1 MPYKITKLKNNKYQV
16 KNTKNN
22 KITSKSTTKT
32 KAEKQVRLLDML
44 DKKKKNKNK

>member
-16 KNTKNN
+16 KNIQTN
-22 KITSKSTTKT
+22 KITSKNTTKT
-32 KAEKQVRLLDML
+32 KAEKQVKLLDML

>member
-16 KNTKNN
+16 KNTKTN